1 MPNQPTTRVLPGKH
15 MFTLALA
22 AALCACGAPANLSSP
37 DGQSVQALRPL
48 PVTYLAPSPTPLP
61 SATPIPTP
69 TPIPIRTVWIDPALP
84 DSARQILMNDVNT
97 LIEQRPDGSIIRIS
111 EDRNA
116 DLRLR
121 AGRPGDAIAGA
132 PVLTRVLAVV
142 APFPTVPDSIA
153 FDALTALW
161 AGDAGALPEFS
172 APDAPTTLFIDADTQ
187 AALTLLLGPA
197 GSAAPVRVVD
207 EPALIDAAWEA
218 RPAAI
223 AIVPFDRL
231 DPRWK
236 LLWLDTGDATSMNL
250 FDKRL
255 DAAAY
260 PLTLRVIAEGDAT
273 LASHLPQTTNRDV
286 NKLAVVAMTGV
297 TAMVRGTA
305 VQMERKGITYPAEA
319 IVDWLVTADV
329 THISNEVSFW
339 EDCPFPTFDDGVSMC
354 SNPKYIELLKYVG
367 TDIIELSGNHLWD
380 KGWIHL
386 STTLQMYDDLSWPY
400 FAGGRNFEEALRPV
414 TMTVNG
420 NRLAF
425 IGCNWFGADWAT
437 DTLPGSARC
446 GSNSPRDLDL
456 ITPIIRELAAE
467 GYLVIATLQYEEYYF
482 YQPTPQQAR
491 DFAALRDAGAVVVN
505 GSQGHHAQGFNV
517 TAQGFIRY
525 GTGNLFFGDQFEY
538 GAHQTMVDR
547 HAFYDGRYLGVDVRT
562 AFIEDY
568 SKPVPM
574 TPEARAEFLRTL
586 IQASGY

>member
-1 MPNQPTTRVLPGKH
+1 M
-15 MFTLALA
+15 ALVTS
-22 AALCACGAPANLSSP
+22 LCACSAPANLSSP
-37 DGQSVQALRPL
+37 DSQPAQALRPL
-48 PVTYLAPSPTPLP
+48 PITYLAPSPTPIP
-61 SATPIPTP
+61 SATPIPTT
-69 TPIPIRTVWIDPALP
+69 TPVPIRTVWIDPALP
-84 DSARQILMNDVNT
+84 ESIRQPLTGAVND
-97 LIEQRPDGSIIRIS
+97 LIAQRPDGAIIALS
-111 EDRNA
+111 DNPNA
-116 DLRLR
+116 DVRLR
-121 AGRPGDAIAGA
+121 AAGQDSA
-132 PVLTRVLAVV
+132 GVTVLTRVFAVV
-142 APFPTVPDSIA
+142 APFPSVPDSIS
-153 FDALTALW
+153 FTALSALW
-161 AGDAGALPEFS
+161 AGDATALPEFS
-172 APDAPTTLFIDADTQ
+172 APDRPTTLFMDADTQ

-197 GSAAPVRVVD
+197 GQTAPVRIVD
-207 EPALIDAAWEA
+207 TPALIDAAWEA
-218 RPAAI
+218 RPAAL
-223 AIVPFDRL
+223 AIVPFDQL

-236 LLWLDTGDATSMNL
+236 LLWLDNATSAQMNL
-250 FDKRL
+250 FDKTL
-255 DAAAY
+255 DEAGY
-260 PLTLRVIAEGDAT
+260 PLALRVVAEGDAT
-273 LASHLPQTTNRDV
+273 LAGHLPTTTNRDV
-286 NKLAVVAMTGV
+286 NKLAIVAMTGV
-297 TAMVRGTA
+297 TALVRGTA

-339 EDCPFPTFDDGVSMC
+339 EDCPFPSFNDGVSMC

-380 KGWIHL
+380 KGWVHL
-386 STTLQMYDDLSWPY
+386 STTLQMYDELGWPY
-400 FAGGRNFEEALRPV
+400 FAGGRNFDEALRPV

-425 IGCNWFGADWAT
+425 IGCNWFGANWAT

-446 GSNSPRDLDL
+446 GSNDPHDLDL
-456 ITPIIRELAAE
+456 IVPIIRRLADE

-482 YQPTPQQAR
+482 YQPTLQQAR
-491 DFAALRDAGAVVVN
+491 DFMALRDAGAVVVN

-568 SKPVPM
+568 AKPAPM

>member
-1 MPNQPTTRVLPGKH
+1 MPSRPPIRDL
-15 MFTLALA
+15 FTLMLV
-22 AALCACGAPANLSSP
+22 AALCACSAPASLPSP
-37 DGQSVQALRPL
+37 DGQPANPL
-48 PVTYLAPSPTPLP
+48 PVTHLAPGPTPIP

-69 TPIPIRTVWIDPALP
+69 TPIPIRTIWIDPALP
-84 DSARQILMNDVNT
+84 DSIRQPLAGAVNDLMT
-97 LIEQRPDGSIIRIS
+97 QQPDGAIIQAS
-111 EDRNA
+111 DDPNA
-116 DLRLR
+116 NVRLQPAK
-121 AGRPGDAIAGA
+121 AGNPINSAV
-132 PVLTRVLAVV
+132 VLTRVFAVV
-142 APFPTVPDSIA
+142 APFPTVPDAIS
-153 FDALTALW
+153 FDALAALW
-161 AGDAGALPEFS
+161 AGNAGALPEFS

-197 GSAAPVRVVD
+197 GETAPVQIVD
-207 EPALIDAAWEA
+207 EATLIDSAWGA
-218 RPAAI
+218 RPAGI

-236 LLWLDTGDATSMNL
+236 LLWLDGTDGTCMNL
-250 FDKRL
+250 FDKSL
-255 DAAAY
+255 NETAY
-260 PLTLRVIAEGDAT
+260 PLTLRVVAEGDMA
-273 LASHLPQTTNRDV
+273 LAGYLPRITNRDV
-286 NKLAVVAMTGV
+286 NKLAIVAMTGV

-339 EDCPFPTFDDGVSMC
+339 EDCPFPTFNDGVSMC

-386 STTLQMYDDLSWPY
+386 STTLQMYDELGWPY
-400 FAGGRNFEEALRPV
+400 FAGGRTFEEALRPV

-425 IGCNWFGADWAT
+425 IGCNWFGANWAT

-456 ITPIIRELAAE
+456 IEPIIRELAAQD
-467 GYLVIATLQYEEYYF
+467 YLVIATLQYEEYYF
-482 YQPTPQQAR
+482 YQPTLQQAR
-491 DFAALRDAGAVVVN
+491 DFMALRDAGAVVVN

-574 TPEARAEFLRTL
+574 TPEARAEFLRAL
-586 IQASGY
+586 IEASGY

>member
-1 MPNQPTTRVLPGKH
+1 
-15 MFTLALA
+15 MFALA
-22 AALCACGAPANLSSP
+22 AVLCACSAPANPPSP
-37 DGQSVQALRPL
+37 EALRPL
-48 PVTYLAPSPTPLP
+48 PVTYLAPSPTPIP
-61 SATPIPTP
+61 SATPIPTS

-84 DSARQILMNDVNT
+84 ESVRQPLAGAIND
-97 LIEQRPDGSIIRIS
+97 LIAQQPDGAIIQAGN
-111 EDRNA
+111 DPNA
-116 DLRLR
+116 TLRLR
-121 AGRPGDAIAGA
+121 AARPGEAIEAA
-132 PVLTRVLAVV
+132 PVLTRVFAVV
-142 APFPTVPDSIA
+142 APFPTVPDSIS
-153 FDALTALW
+153 FDALAALW

-172 APDAPTTLFIDADTQ
+172 AQTALYVDAETQ

-197 GSAAPVRVVD
+197 GDAAPVQIVD

-236 LLWLDTGDATSMNL
+236 LLWLDSADHAGMNL
-250 FDKRL
+250 FDKSL

-260 PLTLRVIAEGDAT
+260 PLALRVVAEGDAT
-273 LASHLPQTTNRDV
+273 LAGYLPAITNRDV
-286 NKLAVVAMTGV
+286 DKLAIVAMTGV
-297 TAMVRGTA
+297 TALVRGTA

-319 IVDWLVTADV
+319 ILDWLVTADI

-339 EDCPFPTFDDGVSMC
+339 ADCPFPTFDDGVSMC
-354 SNPKYIELLKYVG
+354 SNPKYIELLKHVG
-367 TDIIELSGNHLWD
+367 ADIIELSGNHLWD

-386 STTLQMYDDLSWPY
+386 STTLQMYDELGWPY
-400 FAGGRNFEEALRPV
+400 FAGGRTFDEALRPV

-425 IGCNWFGADWAT
+425 IGCNWFGANWAT

-456 ITPIIRELAAE
+456 IEPIIRQLADE

-491 DFAALRDAGAVVVN
+491 DFMSLRDAGAVVVN

-568 SKPVPM
+568 AKPVPM
-574 TPEARAEFLRTL
+574 TPEARSEFLRTL
-586 IQASGY
+586 IEASGY